1 MEIASAI
8 LEVCIEGSNKTKI
21 VYQANLNFKLAN
33 SYLNILIKDGLIYIE
48 DGTSPTLYKTTE
60 KGIKFKK
67 DFENIQNIL
76 SGV

>member
-21 VYQANLNFKLAN
+21 VYQANLNFKLIN
-33 SYLNILIKDGLIYIE
+33 SYLDILIKNGLIYIE

-60 KGIKFKK
+60 KGIKFRK
-67 DFENIQNIL
+67 DFENIQNII
-76 SGV
+76 GEI